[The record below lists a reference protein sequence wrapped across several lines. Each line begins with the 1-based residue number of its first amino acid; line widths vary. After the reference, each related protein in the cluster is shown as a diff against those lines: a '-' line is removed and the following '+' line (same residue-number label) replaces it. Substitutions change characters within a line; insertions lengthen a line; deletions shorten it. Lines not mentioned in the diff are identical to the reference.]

1 MRDSLR
7 LYFRYLAISIRA
19 QMQYRWTF
27 IFATLGHGLITGI
40 EFLGIAALFARFG
53 SLRGWSLPQVALL
66 YGIMS
71 LAFALADAFARG
83 FDLFSRMLKAGD
95 FDRLLLRPRS
105 TVLQL
110 AGQELV
116 LRRVGRIAQG
126 LAVLIWAASVLHL
139 AWTPARLGLLL
150 GAVLGGACLFF
161 GAFVLQAT
169 LSFWT
174 IESLE
179 VMNTLTYGGVQ
190 AAQYPLSIYRAW
202 FRRFFTF
209 VVPLA
214 CVSYFPSLVILGRP
228 ERSQIP
234 EAVLWLTPLA
244 GLLFLLISLRVWGF
258 GVRHYRSTGS

>member
-1 MRDSLR
+1 MRDSLH
-7 LYFRYLAISIRA
+7 LYFRYLGISLRG

-27 IFATLGHGLITGI
+27 VFTTLGHGLITGI

-53 SLRGWSLPQVALL
+53 SLRGWSLPEIALL

-71 LAFALADAFARG
+71 LAFAITDGLGRG
-83 FDLFSRMLKAGD
+83 FDIFSQMLKAGD

-110 AGQELV
+110 AGQDLV
-116 LRRVGRIAQG
+116 LKRIGRILQASCILG
-126 LAVLIWAASVLHL
+126 WAIGALHL
-139 AWTPARLGLLL
+139 AWTPGPCLLFV
-150 GAVLGGACLFF
+150 AAILGGACLFF
-161 GAFVLQAT
+161 GLFVLQAT

-179 VMNTLTYGGVQ
+179 VMNVFTYGGVET
-190 AAQYPLSIYRAW
+190 AQYPLTIYHPW

-209 VVPLA
+209 VIPLA
-214 CVSYFPSLVILGRP
+214 CISYFPAQALLGRTP
-228 ERSQIP
+228 P
-234 EAVLWLTPLA
+234 GLPTLLAWLSPLA
-244 GLLFLLISLRVWGF
+244 GFFFLLISFRVWQF